1 MAEGATHVRETE
13 NGDHPDMKRRGS
25 FEERLNVDRKSYR
38 KFGPKQDWS
47 ASVRL
52 GHGQSD
58 PQAWRV

>member
-1 MAEGATHVRETE
+1 MRETE

-25 FEERLNVDRKSYR
+25 LEERLNVDRKSYR